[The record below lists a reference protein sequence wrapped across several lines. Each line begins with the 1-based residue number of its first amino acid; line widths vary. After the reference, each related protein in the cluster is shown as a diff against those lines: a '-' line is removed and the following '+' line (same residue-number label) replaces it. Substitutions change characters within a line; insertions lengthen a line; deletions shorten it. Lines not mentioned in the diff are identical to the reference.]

1 MNALTTISHTTN
13 IALHILIGAS
23 GILIGLV
30 ILFSV
35 KGDAMHRQR
44 GRWFLLAVGG
54 VVATA
59 VLGLSLFRYMPV
71 FAVLTVVVGYQTFS
85 GLRAIRNKARGPQA
99 IDALATALA
108 TLLLAAVAY
117 TLFVAPVGQ
126 AGAPSFALKMAAV
139 SGGVILLTYDI
150 ARWTFPRH
158 WHTTLW
164 QYEHT
169 YKMIAS
175 LSGLVSA
182 VSGNVIRV
190 GQPWSQLLPIL
201 FFVVVIAVEF
211 WKIARK
217 NRAVNFA

>member
-1 MNALTTISHTTN
+1 MNALITTAHTTN
-13 IALHILIGAS
+13 IALHVLIGAT
-23 GILIGLV
+23 GILIGLLV
-30 ILFSV
+30 LFST
-35 KGDAMHRQR
+35 KGDAIHRQR
-44 GRWFLLAVGG
+44 GRWFLWAVGG
-54 VVATA
+54 VIVTA
-59 VLGLSLFRYMPV
+59 VLGLTLFRYMPV
-71 FAVLTVVVGYQTFS
+71 FAVLTVAVGYQTYS

-99 IDALATALA
+99 VDALTTAVATV
-108 TLLLAAVAY
+108 LLVVVAY
-117 TLFVAPVGQ
+117 TLFLAPSGQ

-150 ARWTFPRH
+150 VRWAFPRR
-158 WHTTLW
+158 WHATLW

-201 FFVVVIAVEF
+201 FFVGVIAVEF

-217 NRAVNFA
+217 NRAINSA